1 MLTAST
7 ALSWPYGA
15 SRTLHKRM
23 IFPAASNR
31 CLVPPIRMKKVL
43 AIRQQLAEGR
53 YDFDLRLNTVVDR
66 LLNTLNA

>member
-1 MLTAST
+1 
-7 ALSWPYGA
+7 
-15 SRTLHKRM
+15 M